1 MSKED
6 ARAFIA
12 RMRRDE
18 AFSDAVIRIEDIESK
33 MAYIGREGF
42 SFTAVELITVRRD
55 TPDSPPRRDENA
67 G

>member
-1 MSKED
+1 
-6 ARAFIA
+6 
-12 RMRRDE
+12 MRRDE